1 MTLIEKQNINKL
13 QHELYKAFMR
23 NHPNAFDGTFQ
34 REIYCYRFQQGN
46 KVEHHIMTRKTHVNT
61 NTLRKLGFDTEQA
74 IDITLI
80 FVINRQTQKI
90 TIEV

>member
-1 MTLIEKQNINKL
+1 MTILEKQNLNRL

-34 REIYCYRFQQGN
+34 REIYCYRIQQGK
-46 KVEHHIMTRKTHVNT
+46 KVVKLMTLTKRRITT
-61 NTLRKLGFDTEQA
+61 GTLKKLGFDMSQV
-74 IDITLI
+74 IDSLLVY
-80 FVINRQTQKI
+80 VINRQTQKI